1 VPEFKPR
8 TLSVGFV
15 AGVTPGK
22 WVARWRER
30 HPETPLELQ
39 QYDDGA
45 VAALH
50 SGAADLLFVRLP
62 VDREDLFV
70 IPLYEEQA
78 VVVASK
84 EHEIS
89 LYDEV
94 PLAEL
99 EAENLLSVEECGGPA
114 GAVEVAAS
122 GAGVVVLPMS
132 LARLHA
138 RRDAVHRPVPELPG
152 TTIGI
157 AWLEGNDSQDVEE
170 FIGIV
175 RGRTERSSRQPS
187 AADGS
192 EVRRSAS
199 QKASARKAAAQ
210 KSGSKQSGSKQAGS
224 KQAGAKPVKAAGSGG
239 KPGRGR
245 SGAAPQNRRGRRR

>member
-1 VPEFKPR
+1 
-8 TLSVGFV
+8 VGFV

-30 HPETPLELQ
+30 HPDTPLGLQ

-50 SGAADLLFVRLP
+50 SGAADVLFVRLP
-62 VDREDLFV
+62 VDRDGLFV

-99 EAENLLSVEECGGPA
+99 EAENLLSVEECGGAA

-138 RRDAVHRPVPELPG
+138 RRDAVHRVVPELPG

-157 AWLEGNDSQDVEE
+157 AWLEGNDSRDVEE

-187 AADGS
+187 AADGQ
-192 EVRRSAS
+192 EVRKSAS
-199 QKASARKAAAQ
+199 QKASARKSAAQ
-210 KSGSKQSGSKQAGS
+210 KSAPQQS
-224 KQAGAKPVKAAGSGG
+224 GAKPAARKAGGSGG
-239 KPGRGR
+239 KPGKGRG
-245 SGAAPQNRRGRRR
+245 GAAPQNRRGRRR

>member
-1 VPEFKPR
+1 M
-8 TLSVGFV
+8 GFV

-22 WVARWRER
+22 WVGRWRER
-30 HPETPLELQ
+30 HPDVPLELQ
-39 QYDDGA
+39 QYGDDA

-50 SGAADLLFVRLP
+50 SAAADVLFVRLP
-62 VDREDLFV
+62 VNRENLFI

-78 VVVASK
+78 VVVSSK

-89 LYDEV
+89 LFDEV
-94 PLAEL
+94 PLVEL
-99 EAENLLSVEECGGPA
+99 EAENLLDVEECGGPA

-187 AADGS
+187 AADGP
-192 EVRRSAS
+192 RKSAP
-199 QKASARKAAAQ
+199 QKASARKAAQ
-210 KSGSKQSGSKQAGS
+210 QGSKKQAAPSGAKRS
-224 KQAGAKPVKAAGSGG
+224 GAKPEPRKGSGKAG
-239 KPGRGR
+239 KPG
-245 SGAAPQNRRGRRR
+245 SGTPQNRRGRRR

>member
-1 VPEFKPR
+1 M
-8 TLSVGFV
+8 GFV

-22 WVARWRER
+22 WVGRWRER
-30 HPETPLELQ
+30 NPDVPLELQ
-39 QYDDGA
+39 QYGDDA

-50 SGAADLLFVRLP
+50 SAAADVLFVRLP
-62 VDREDLFV
+62 VNRENLFV

-78 VVVASK
+78 VVVSSK

-99 EAENLLSVEECGGPA
+99 EAENLLDVEECGGPA

-187 AADGS
+187 AADGQGKN
-192 EVRRSAS
+192 AS
-199 QKASARKAAAQ
+199 QKASARKAAQ
-210 KSGSKQSGSKQAGS
+210 QGSKKQAAPS
-224 KQAGAKPVKAAGSGG
+224 SAKRSGAKPDARKGSGKAG
-239 KPGRGR
+239 KPS
-245 SGAAPQNRRGRRR
+245 SGTPQNRRGRRR

>member
-1 VPEFKPR
+1 MPEFKPR

-39 QYDDGA
+39 QYDDGS

-50 SGAADLLFVRLP
+50 SGAADVLFVRLP
-62 VDREDLFV
+62 VDRDGLFV

-94 PLAEL
+94 PLTEL
-99 EAENLLSVEECGGPA
+99 EAENLLDVKECGGPA
-114 GAVEVAAS
+114 GAVDVAAS

-138 RRDAVHRPVPELPG
+138 RRDAVHRLVPELPG

-192 EVRRSAS
+192 EVRKSAS
-199 QKASARKAAAQ
+199 QKASARKAAAGKASPQ
-210 KSGSKQSGSKQAGS
+210 QS
-224 KQAGAKPVKAAGSGG
+224 GAKPKKAAGQGG
-239 KPGRGR
+239 KPGKGR

>member
-1 VPEFKPR
+1 M
-8 TLSVGFV
+8 GFV

-30 HPETPLELQ
+30 HPDVPLELQ
-39 QYDDGA
+39 QYGDDA

-50 SGAADLLFVRLP
+50 SAAADVLFVRLP
-62 VDREDLFV
+62 VNRENLFV

-78 VVVASK
+78 VVVSSK

-89 LYDEV
+89 LFDEV

-99 EAENLLSVEECGGPA
+99 EAENLLDVEECGGPA

-187 AADGS
+187 AADGP
-192 EVRRSAS
+192 RKSAS
-199 QKASARKAAAQ
+199 QKASARKAAQ
-210 KSGSKQSGSKQAGS
+210 QGSKQAAPSGAKRS
-224 KQAGAKPVKAAGSGG
+224 GAKPEPRKGSGKSG
-239 KPGRGR
+239 KPGPGT
-245 SGAAPQNRRGRRR
+245 PQNRRGRRR

>member
-1 VPEFKPR
+1 MPEFKPR

-22 WVARWRER
+22 WVGRWRER
-30 HPETPLELQ
+30 HPDVPLELQ
-39 QYDDGA
+39 QYGDDA

-50 SGAADLLFVRLP
+50 SAAADVLFVRLP
-62 VDREDLFV
+62 VDRENLFI

-78 VVVASK
+78 VVVSSK

-99 EAENLLSVEECGGPA
+99 EAENLLDVAECGGPA

-175 RGRTERSSRQPS
+175 RGRTARSSRQPS
-187 AADGS
+187 AADGP
-192 EVRRSAS
+192 RKSAS
-199 QKASARKAAAQ
+199 QKASARKAAQ
-210 KSGSKQSGSKQAGS
+210 QGSKKQAAPS
-224 KQAGAKPVKAAGSGG
+224 GAKPEPRKGSGKAG
-239 KPGRGR
+239 KPG
-245 SGAAPQNRRGRRR
+245 SGTPQNRRGRRR

>member
-1 VPEFKPR
+1 MPEFKPR

-22 WVARWRER
+22 WVGRWRER
-30 HPETPLELQ
+30 HPDVPLELQ
-39 QYDDGA
+39 QYGDDA

-50 SGAADLLFVRLP
+50 SAAADVLFVRLP
-62 VDREDLFV
+62 VDRDNLFV

-78 VVVASK
+78 VVVSSK

-89 LYDEV
+89 LFDEV

-99 EAENLLSVEECGGPA
+99 EAENLLEVEECGGPA
-114 GAVEVAAS
+114 EAVEVAAS

-187 AADGS
+187 AADGP
-192 EVRRSAS
+192 EPRKSAS
-199 QKASARKAAAQ
+199 QKASARKAAQ
-210 KSGSKQSGSKQAGS
+210 QGSKKQAAPSGAKRS
-224 KQAGAKPVKAAGSGG
+224 GAKPDPRKGSGKSG
-239 KPGRGR
+239 KPGPGT
-245 SGAAPQNRRGRRR
+245 PQNRRGRRR